1 MKRNRVLAITVAG
14 LLAASPAVTL
24 ADRDDRDDRHR
35 GDRGHRDHEQRWDR
49 HDRRGHDRHFR
60 NHRSGPRWHGP
71 RATRGYYWRGR
82 WHYGPR
88 PVRVYRHGHYYWDWG
103 PAYLGSALV
112 GTAIGYS
119 LAQGQDDCRDCDR
132 YESGSRYEIEGC
144 YRIEMLPDGRERR
157 VELPLSD
164 CR

>member
-1 MKRNRVLAITVAG
+1 MCGKQEEAHASKTVTGSARLPRGLFGLEANRRLEA
-14 LLAASPAVTL
+14 P
-24 ADRDDRDDRHR
+24 RD
-35 GDRGHRDHEQRWDR
+35 
-49 HDRRGHDRHFR
+49 
-60 NHRSGPRWHGP
+60 
-71 RATRGYYWRGR
+71 
-82 WHYGPR
+82 
-88 PVRVYRHGHYYWDWG
+88 V
-103 PAYLGSALV
+103 SALV

-132 YESGSRYEIEGC
+132 YESGSRYEIGGC